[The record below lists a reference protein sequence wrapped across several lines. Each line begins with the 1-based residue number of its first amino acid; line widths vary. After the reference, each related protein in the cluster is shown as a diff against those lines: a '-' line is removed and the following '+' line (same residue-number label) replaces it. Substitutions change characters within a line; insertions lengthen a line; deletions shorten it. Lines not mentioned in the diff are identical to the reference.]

1 MYSAL
6 DRPLRTNLVSE
17 GFIYMGEE
25 EHKITVK
32 NLSISGVLAQL
43 NTDREDIDIKYVFNQ
58 LLVSTVIDL
67 YLPEMRLVGDVEVVR
82 GDMEEG
88 HILLALEFKNIAFDI
103 DKDLNK
109 RKVYRKNMP
118 DSGKI
123 LLNGQYYNFT
133 SVNVSVDG
141 LMICLPEAIA
151 VEVGTITRFEFKRLE
166 LEGEI
171 KMIWG
176 DLISEGRT
184 LIGLQY
190 VHLDKNALKKIPRFS
205 QQQTAAL

>member
-1 MYSAL
+1 MYSTL
-6 DRPLRTNLVSE
+6 DRPRRTNLVSE

-118 DSGKI
+118 DSGNI
-123 LLNGQYYNFT
+123 LLIGQYYNFT